1 MVYFFTNFE
10 IYDLFHDL
18 IYTIMAFESG
28 TARVRKELSYSTLV
42 QNDHY
47 FSFFRSVRTSVCILC
62 FISES
67 LNAC

>member
-47 FSFFRSVRTSVCILC
+47 FSFFRSVCILW

-67 LNAC
+67 LSINV